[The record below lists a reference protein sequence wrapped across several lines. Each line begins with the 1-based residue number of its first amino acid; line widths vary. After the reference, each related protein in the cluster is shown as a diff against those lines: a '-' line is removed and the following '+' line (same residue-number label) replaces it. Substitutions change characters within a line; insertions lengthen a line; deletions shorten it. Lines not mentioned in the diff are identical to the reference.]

1 MHQPISF
8 SPGGY
13 RYVLHQIRDR
23 GYTFAKMADSQVQ
36 AGGPVAILRH
46 DIDFSV
52 EYALQMA
59 RLESEEGACAT
70 YFFMTT
76 CAYYN
81 LFTDRSREVLAEI
94 VALGHEVGLHWDSR
108 FLPTRPEDC
117 ADFFKAQLLL
127 LSSVTGE
134 KVRSCSQHIPTDT
147 PAFDISPFIEFNAY
161 SSRINQRYQYVS
173 DSSMAWRK
181 TTPLDL
187 IAQGVDM
194 QFLSHPIWW
203 MAEGENQADKIRNM
217 TAQAE
222 QALRDNSEE
231 YLVYMQKV
239 LDDRERF
246 DQYFRETQKTF
257 K

>member
-1 MHQPISF
+1 MAKSIVF
-8 SPGGY
+8 SRSGY
-13 RYVLHQIRDR
+13 RDLLDEIRQQ
-23 GYTFAKMADSQVQ
+23 GYTFVKMADSQLP
-36 AGGPVAILRH
+36 GSPMAILRH

-59 RLESEEGACAT
+59 RLEAAAGVHAT

-81 LFTDRSREVLAEI
+81 VFTDRSRESLAEI
-94 VALGHEVGLHWDSR
+94 TSLGHEVGLHWDSR
-108 FLPTRPEDC
+108 FLPARTEEH
-117 ADFFKAQLLL
+117 ADFFKAQLLM

-134 KVRSCSQHIPTDT
+134 KVKSCSQHIPTDT
-147 PAFDISPFIEFNAY
+147 PAFDISPFVEFNAY
-161 SSRINQRYQYVS
+161 SSRINKRYRYVS
-173 DSSMAWRK
+173 DSSMAWRQF
-181 TTPLDL
+181 TPLDI
-187 IAQGVDM
+187 IAEGVDM

-203 MAEGENQADKIRNM
+203 MAEGENQAAKIRSM

-222 QALRDNSEE
+222 QALRDDSEG

-246 DQYFRETQKTF
+246 DRYFRETQKN
-257 K
+257 